1 MAQVTTSDHRYTL
14 FLAEDLPTEVFPF
27 APDVPRS
34 AATDQLVKEYL
45 AAKLALFAAVSPTRG
60 FAERRLDYSGT
71 TVVSETTSE
80 NDTLYPTGSDPQP
93 V

>member
-1 MAQVTTSDHRYTL
+1 VTQVTTSDRRYTL
-14 FLAEDLPTEVFPF
+14 FLAEDLPTEVYPF
-27 APDVPRS
+27 APEVSRT
-34 AATDQLVKEYL
+34 AELDQLVKDYL

-60 FAERRLDYSGT
+60 FADRRLDYAGT

-80 NDTLYPTGSDPQP
+80 NATLYPTGSDPQP